1 MKDLIQIMAV
11 FAVIL
16 IIIPTIVFLRPNESA
31 SKPAFSEKEK
41 IAVYFTESGKTEDF
55 TLEEYMIGSVLAQMP
70 ADFEEEALKAQAVLA
85 HTYICRRQLSESQSP
100 TPALKGALIS
110 DDSTLYQSF
119 FTLKS
124 AKNAWG
130 EDIPYLLS
138 VDSSADK
145 DLAATE
151 CTQTLTAKEFQD
163 KLLDR
168 FPDIN
173 FTPLANADSWLKT
186 KTDGIGYVT
195 NLTVCGYDIQPNTF
209 CDILDISSPC
219 FEFTFANTK
228 FTFTSHGFGHLVG
241 MSQYGANAMAEKGS
255 DYKAILTHYFTDTKL
270 QKSTELAQL
279 Q

>member
-1 MKDLIQIMAV
+1 
-11 FAVIL
+11 
-16 IIIPTIVFLRPNESA
+16 
-31 SKPAFSEKEK
+31 
-41 IAVYFTESGKTEDF
+41 
-55 TLEEYMIGSVLAQMP
+55 MIGSVLAQMP
-70 ADFEEEALKAQAVLA
+70 AEFDEEALKAQAVLA
-85 HTYICRRQLSESQSP
+85 HTYICRRQLSEAQSP

-110 DDSTLYQSF
+110 DDASLYQSF
-119 FTLKS
+119 FTRKAAKEYYGSDYEKAYKKVKSAVQSVENEILTYDGEPIIVAFHAASNGHTQS

-145 DLAATE
+145 DLVATE
-151 CTQTLTAKEFQD
+151 CTQTLTAKDFQD

-168 FPDIN
+168 FPHIN

-186 KTDGIGYVT
+186 KSDGIGYVT
-195 NLTVCGYDIQPNTF
+195 NLTICGYDIQPNTF

>member
-41 IAVYFTESGKTEDF
+41 IAVYFTESGKTKDF

-70 ADFEEEALKAQAVLA
+70 ADFDEEALKAQAVLA

-110 DDSTLYQSF
+110 DDSTLYQSY
-119 FTLKS
+119 FTEKAAKEYYGSDYEKAYKKVKTAVQSVENEILTYKGEPIIVAFHAASSGHTQS

-173 FTPLANADSWLKT
+173 FTPLANADS
-186 KTDGIGYVT
+186 
-195 NLTVCGYDIQPNTF
+195 
-209 CDILDISSPC
+209 
-219 FEFTFANTK
+219 
-228 FTFTSHGFGHLVG
+228 
-241 MSQYGANAMAEKGS
+241 
-255 DYKAILTHYFTDTKL
+255 
-270 QKSTELAQL
+270 
-279 Q
+279 

>member
-41 IAVYFTESGKTEDF
+41 ISRIFHWKRQDRRLHPWRIYDRLSACTNACGRLTKKPWKRKPSSPT
-55 TLEEYMIGSVLAQMP
+55 
-70 ADFEEEALKAQAVLA
+70 
-85 HTYICRRQLSESQSP
+85 TYICRRQLSEAQSP

-119 FTLKS
+119 FTLKAAKEYYGNDYEKAYQKVKSAVNAVKDDILTYEGEPIIVAFHAASNGHTQS

-145 DLAATE
+145 DLDTTE

-173 FTPLANADSWLKT
+173 FTPLANADSWLK
-186 KTDGIGYVT
+186 
-195 NLTVCGYDIQPNTF
+195 
-209 CDILDISSPC
+209 
-219 FEFTFANTK
+219 
-228 FTFTSHGFGHLVG
+228 
-241 MSQYGANAMAEKGS
+241 
-255 DYKAILTHYFTDTKL
+255 
-270 QKSTELAQL
+270 QKQTA
-279 Q
+279 